1 LAVTVENFSRA
12 SVGVVVRSCQP
23 HAIAKAY
30 GVVCPTPFGINERT
44 TRPPADESVVTRR
57 KRCRRRIVVESLDVS
72 IRRRAMTR
80 RKQSY
85 LDDQR
90 TILTFQSA
98 AAP

>member
-1 LAVTVENFSRA
+1 
-12 SVGVVVRSCQP
+12 
-23 HAIAKAY
+23 
-30 GVVCPTPFGINERT
+30 
-44 TRPPADESVVTRR
+44 VTRR